1 MKLLEE
7 RIKLKN
13 VGTKVIVDYIRS
25 SIEILLNLK
34 MEDNNPLNQSSKGDI
49 SLSSQQTSKIF
60 HMSKIIIW
68 RFVEK

>member
-7 RIKLKN
+7 RSKLKN

-68 RFVEK
+68 QLVEK